1 MKTFFFI
8 NQVNTAEN
16 PRLYASVQ
24 RRYFSE
30 KFRNFVDL
38 CVERNYELRPSAAQ
52 LLTHLYL
59 KKSKQ
64 NNKTNSILST
74 LQMSI
79 VSDGL
84 IALNKRIKAV
94 KQPDENHQ
102 ETNQIK
108 ELNKTSH
115 FNPSPLIQWS
125 F

>member
-1 MKTFFFI
+1 MI
-8 NQVNTAEN
+8 QVNTAEN

-38 CVERNYELRPSAAQ
+38 CVERNSDLRPSAAQ

-64 NNKTNSILST
+64 TNSILTT

-94 KQPDENHQ
+94 RQPEENHQ

-108 ELNKTSH
+108 ELNKTSNFNSTPLFQWH
-115 FNPSPLIQWS
+115 F
-125 F
+125 